1 MTWRRQ
7 KKKCKDGASVK
18 MAAPGGK
25 AVIRFADFLK
35 GKINASLKGAP

>member
-7 KKKCKDGASVK
+7 KKRKVGASVK

-25 AVIRFADFLK
+25 AVIRFA
-35 GKINASLKGAP
+35 

>member
-7 KKKCKDGASVK
+7 KKRKVGASVK

-25 AVIRFADFLK
+25 GLRDSRSYYVFSDDTA
-35 GKINASLKGAP
+35 